1 MAVPSG
7 DYRDDEYGCSTG
19 GAIIVCVSALIFMM
33 YMLVS
38 KVNQADKVHK
48 VQKLPNKE
56 IQINI
61 DTCQKITDTF
71 NIKTR

>member
-38 KVNQADKVHK
+38 KVNESDNIRYVPH
-48 VQKLPNKE
+48 KE
-56 IQINI
+56 IQTNI
-61 DTCQKITDTF
+61 DTCSKITDTF
-71 NIKTR
+71 NVKTR

>member
-1 MAVPSG
+1 MGVPSG

-19 GAIIVCVSALIFMM
+19 GAIIVCASALIFMM

-38 KVNQADKVHK
+38 KVNESNNMRYV
-48 VQKLPNKE
+48 PNKE
-56 IQINI
+56 IRTNV
-61 DTCQKITDTF
+61 DTCSKIMGDTF